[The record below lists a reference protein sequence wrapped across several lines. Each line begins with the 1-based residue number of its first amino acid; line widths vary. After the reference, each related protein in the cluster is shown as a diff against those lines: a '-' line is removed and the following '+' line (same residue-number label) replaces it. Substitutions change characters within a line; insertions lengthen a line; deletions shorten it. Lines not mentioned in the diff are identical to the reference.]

1 MAKEKKANRSAYM
14 AFLSGAA
21 TADCEADLDNLLQIF
36 NPVES
41 RSQMGEI
48 FRDTLGYNPI
58 THYDMQD
65 IMTAIDDALQY
76 MSESGRMKV
85 NEGRDTIAKYAWRVY
100 EDNRL
105 RNINDAVVSALS
117 SVLSSDDA
125 NSVSIGLTGAAI
137 PILEPDEDEEEEGL
151 RSVGSDDDDDLSIED
166 FENDLSVGDR
176 DEDEDETIFDEE
188 EDDEED
194 D

>member
-14 AFLSGAA
+14 AFLSSSA
-21 TADCEADLDNLLQIF
+21 TADCEADLDGLLQLF

-41 RSQMGEI
+41 RNRMGEI
-48 FRDTLGYNPI
+48 FSDTLGYNPI

-65 IMTAIDDALQY
+65 ILTAIDDALQY
-76 MSESGRMKV
+76 MSESGKAKV
-85 NEGRDTIAKYAWRVY
+85 ADGRETIAKHAQRVY

-105 RNINDAVVSALS
+105 RNINEAVVSALS
-117 SVLSSDDA
+117 AVLSADDT

-137 PILEPDEDEEEEGL
+137 PILETDDDDDDEVLSAAD
-151 RSVGSDDDDDLSIED
+151 SDDDDELSIDD
-166 FENDLSVGDR
+166 FDGDLSVGDGD
-176 DEDEDETIFDEE
+176 DEDLTFSEE

-194 D
+194 